1 MARYT
6 EFYRGRRKRRN
17 YAFIPFVIALALVAV
32 VVVLFYGMQ
41 KYAVITKDGVD
52 VVLPGMEREETV
64 LGGPDGELP
73 VFDEVPVTLV
83 IENPDYS
90 GVKAVAGKD
99 VEPLRAIFIASED
112 LNSDNLF
119 SRAAQLNSGNA
130 LVLEMKPRSGYL
142 KWTSNAKLA
151 VDYGLMEQNELA
163 DNWKAMILG
172 LQQYAGEQEKE
183 IRLVAQIS
191 CCVDSAL
198 ATRSADFAL
207 RNAAGFDI
215 IDDTGY
221 WLDPYNTQLRSYI
234 VELVRELYDL
244 GFDEVVLADVAHPVV
259 ETPEGQD
266 PMQFLYSKEMS
277 TVPTPENAVCG
288 FALYVANELADRSGG
303 LGIYTGTRRSLVGLD
318 EGTGQNAPL
327 FLKVYDRVWFRTDRY
342 EYTFN
347 YQDIEKHVSIG
358 SANDRFIPVVI
369 NYLPDNS
376 SWVYIEDL
384 EALNG

>member
-130 LVLEMKPRSGYL
+130 LVLEMKPRSGVCLWESHAQMATAYSL
-142 KWTSNAKLA
+142 TQ
-151 VDYGLMEQNELA
+151 QNELTA
-163 DNWKAMILG
+163 AM
-172 LQQYAGEQEKE
+172 
-183 IRLVAQIS
+183 
-191 CCVDSAL
+191 
-198 ATRSADFAL
+198 
-207 RNAAGFDI
+207 
-215 IDDTGY
+215 
-221 WLDPYNTQLRSYI
+221 P
-234 VELVRELYDL
+234 
-244 GFDEVVLADVAHPVV
+244 
-259 ETPEGQD
+259 
-266 PMQFLYSKEMS
+266 
-277 TVPTPENAVCG
+277 
-288 FALYVANELADRSGG
+288 
-303 LGIYTGTRRSLVGLD
+303 
-318 EGTGQNAPL
+318 
-327 FLKVYDRVWFRTDRY
+327 
-342 EYTFN
+342 
-347 YQDIEKHVSIG
+347 
-358 SANDRFIPVVI
+358 
-369 NYLPDNS
+369 
-376 SWVYIEDL
+376 
-384 EALNG
+384 